1 MPVCA
6 IPHLMMAG
14 PYMMALAHRVN
25 VQRLLAQFKFQ
36 EIKPDMDGR
45 STLQSDIV
53 FMPEATSHVGR

>member
-1 MPVCA
+1 
-6 IPHLMMAG
+6 MMAG